1 MVIKKN
7 NLGGKIIMASQ
18 IDTFEMLQIQ
28 LEKDVNK
35 IDAFEVAQLQLEKAA
50 SIMNL
55 DPNIL
60 IQLKEPERVLMVS
73 IPVKMDNG
81 AVKVFTEDISMRFHL
96 LSVREK
102 IFLHPMFILPPRLW
116 VGI

>member
-1 MVIKKN
+1 MVIKKI
-7 NLGGKIIMASQ
+7 NLGGKIPMRSQ

-60 IQLKEPERVLMVS
+60 I
-73 IPVKMDNG
+73 
-81 AVKVFTEDISMRFHL
+81 
-96 LSVREK
+96 LSVFANPFSLSVLELTFSPSLNFFS
-102 IFLHPMFILPPRLW
+102 IASINPTP
-116 VGI
+116 